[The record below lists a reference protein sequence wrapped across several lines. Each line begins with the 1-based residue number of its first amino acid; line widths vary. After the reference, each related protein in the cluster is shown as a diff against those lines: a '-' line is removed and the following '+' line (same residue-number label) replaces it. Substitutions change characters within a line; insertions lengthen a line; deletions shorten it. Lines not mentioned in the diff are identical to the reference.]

1 MLENNKKVYDAF
13 GGNPYSMIRC
23 EFYMED
29 KLVYEFECKV
39 WEAIDKATKFI
50 NENDNVVMYFFKRSK
65 LSLINL

>member
-23 EFYMED
+23 EFYMD
-29 KLVYEFECKV
+29 GKLMYEFESKV

-65 LSLINL
+65 LSLITS